1 MSLRS
6 LKLGSRALLSF
17 GLICL
22 LLVGLGLLSLSKLN
36 QVHTAATELE
46 TDWLPS
52 IEQGASIQSD
62 TYKLRLATLHVAADG
77 AANIAHSLDALPALQ
92 SALNQRLEK
101 YAPLVSSPEEKRR
114 YETVMQNAQAYME
127 QISKVAQMSGNKP
140 ADEVV
145 SFINTVTV
153 PLANTLQ
160 SSVDQLIE
168 INDEG
173 AQQSGA
179 QATEQYN
186 NGFNLTV
193 VIVIVAII
201 AAVLIAVLFTKSI
214 TTPVKRLLETTK
226 QIAEGDLR
234 NSVEVNGA
242 DEITELQTSTAT
254 MLSSLKDTIQHI
266 SDSSRLLASAA
277 EEMAAITRESNVGI
291 QQQHLETEQ
300 AATAVNQMTMAVEE
314 VARNAVSASRST
326 QDSEQSAALGQ
337 DRVRETINSIKQL
350 SVTVSQTGIDIEGLA
365 GQTRDI
371 SKVLEVIRGIA
382 EQTNLLA
389 LNAAIEAA
397 RAGEQGR
404 GFAVVAD
411 EVRALAH
418 RTQSSTLEIEQMINT
433 VQMGAVKAVGSM
445 QQSNGEAQQTLT
457 AAHEAGAA
465 IAAIA
470 TAVSDISQMNLL
482 IASASEQQAQVARS
496 VDQNLVS
503 IKDLAAQSATGAS
516 QTAEASGELSR
527 LATDLG
533 RLVSRFSV

>member
-1 MSLRS
+1 MLLRS

-22 LLVGLGLLSLSKLN
+22 LLVSLGLLSLSKLN
-36 QVHTAATELE
+36 QVHSAASALE

-52 IEQGASIQSD
+52 IEQGAAIQSD
-62 TYKLRLATLHVAADG
+62 TYKLRLSALHVGADG
-77 AANIAHSLDALPALQ
+77 TANVATRLGALPALQ
-92 SALNQRLEK
+92 SALSQRLEQ

-114 YETVMQNAQAYME
+114 YETVLQNAQAYLA
-127 QISKVAQMSGNKP
+127 QISKVAQMGANTP

-160 SSVDQLIE
+160 NSVDQLIE

-173 AQQSGA
+173 AQRSGIH
-179 QATEQYN
+179 ATEQYN

-193 VIVIVAII
+193 VIAIVAII
-201 AAVLIAVLFTKSI
+201 AAVLIAVLFTHSI
-214 TTPVKRLLETTK
+214 TAPVKQLLETTR

-234 NSVEVNGA
+234 NKVEINGA

-254 MLSSLKDTIQHI
+254 MLSKDTIQHI

-277 EEMAAITRESNVGI
+277 EEMAAITRESNIGI
-291 QQQHLETEQ
+291 QQQNLETEQ
-300 AATAVNQMTMAVEE
+300 AATAVNQMTVAVEE

-326 QDSEQSAALGQ
+326 QDSEQSAELGQ
-337 DRVRETINSIKQL
+337 ERVRATISSIKHL
-350 SVTVSQTGIDIEGLA
+350 SMTVSQTGTDIEGLA
-365 GQTRDI
+365 TQTRDI

-418 RTQSSTLEIEQMINT
+418 RTQSSTLEIEQMI
-433 VQMGAVKAVGSM
+433 KAVQLSASKAVVSM
-445 QQSNGEAQQTLT
+445 KQSNGEAQQTLT
-457 AAHEAGAA
+457 AAHDAGVA

-503 IKDLAAQSATGAS
+503 IKDLAAQSATGAN
-516 QTAEASGELSR
+516 QTAEASSELSR

-533 RLVSRFSV
+533 RLVSRFAV